1 MGDETARREY
11 DESHASDIFAAEAT
25 APTGGGVHDRDSWND
40 VIAKLN
46 QRAKRA
52 KKDLLKKDR
61 AKAKAKASASS
72 SKPNPAEVG
81 ANLPCPNAPRPLGC
95 LPEEI
100 VLEVFGC
107 VGVGRLVEVEARRRV
122 HARAGSSMTVPDG
135 DWVRML
141 RMTLGLAEVARLCV
155 AKGLAP
161 STSYTFRTRCGVR
174 TEDLG
179 EEWRGE
185 ACSLVPEIFGPWSD
199 ESAMVK
205 TAALSEKEVMRRRR
219 EEMRDE
225 ARAMAKEDRKSK
237 KSKKEKKEKKS
248 KKKKEKKEKRR
259 RDSSTSSDSDT
270 DN

>member
-1 MGDETARREY
+1 MGDETARHEY

-52 KKDLLKKDR
+52 KKDLAKKDR
-61 AKAKAKASASS
+61 AKAKASASS

-81 ANLPCPNAPRPLGC
+81 ATLPSPNAPRPLGC

-135 DWVRML
+135 DWVRVL

-199 ESAMVK
+199 ESAMAK

-225 ARAMAKEDRKSK
+225 ARAMAKKDKKVK
-237 KSKKEKKEKKS
+237 KSKKEKKEKK
-248 KKKKEKKEKRR
+248 KKRR
-259 RDSSTSSDSDT
+259 RESTSSDSDT

>member
-1 MGDETARREY
+1 M
-11 DESHASDIFAAEAT
+11 
-25 APTGGGVHDRDSWND
+25 
-40 VIAKLN
+40 
-46 QRAKRA
+46 
-52 KKDLLKKDR
+52 
-61 AKAKAKASASS
+61 
-72 SKPNPAEVG
+72 
-81 ANLPCPNAPRPLGC
+81 
-95 LPEEI
+95 
-100 VLEVFGC
+100 LEVFGC

-135 DWVRML
+135 DWVRVL

-225 ARAMAKEDRKSK
+225 ARAMAKKDRKSK
-237 KSKKEKKEKKS
+237 KAKKEKKEQEGEEA
-248 KKKKEKKEKRR
+248 KEEGRSESTRR
-259 RDSSTSSDSDT
+259 RPTATRITERLLGNVKQRFLGMDKLEAVGDS
-270 DN
+270 

>member
-52 KKDLLKKDR
+52 KKDLAKKDR

-81 ANLPCPNAPRPLGC
+81 ATLPCPNTPRPLGC

-135 DWVRML
+135 DWVRVL

-225 ARAMAKEDRKSK
+225 ARAMAKKSK
-237 KSKKEKKEKKS
+237 KDKKDRKEKNEKKEKKEKKS
-248 KKKKEKKEKRR
+248 KRRKRR
-259 RDSSTSSDSDT
+259 DSTSSDSDT

>member
-52 KKDLLKKDR
+52 KKDLAKKDR
-61 AKAKAKASASS
+61 AKAKAKASSASS

-135 DWVRML
+135 DWVWVL

-185 ACSLVPEIFGPWSD
+185 ARSLVPEIFGPWSD

-237 KSKKEKKEKKS
+237 KSKKEKKSKKKS
-248 KKKKEKKEKRR
+248 KSKKRKRA
-259 RDSSTSSDSDT
+259 SSSSSSDSDT

>member
-52 KKDLLKKDR
+52 KKDLAKKDR
-61 AKAKAKASASS
+61 AKAKASASS

-81 ANLPCPNAPRPLGC
+81 TNLPCPNAPRPLGC

-135 DWVRML
+135 DWVRVL

-225 ARAMAKEDRKSK
+225 ARAMAKKDRKG
-237 KSKKEKKEKKS
+237 KKEKKEKKS
-248 KKKKEKKEKRR
+248 KRRKRK
-259 RDSSTSSDSDT
+259 DSTSSDSDT

>member
-1 MGDETARREY
+1 MSDETARREY

-135 DWVRML
+135 DWVRVL

-174 TEDLG
+174 TENLG

-237 KSKKEKKEKKS
+237 KSKKEKKS
-248 KKKKEKKEKRR
+248 KKDNNTKEQKKKRR
-259 RDSSTSSDSDT
+259 RESTSSDSDT

>member
-1 MGDETARREY
+1 
-11 DESHASDIFAAEAT
+11 
-25 APTGGGVHDRDSWND
+25 
-40 VIAKLN
+40 
-46 QRAKRA
+46 
-52 KKDLLKKDR
+52 
-61 AKAKAKASASS
+61 
-72 SKPNPAEVG
+72 
-81 ANLPCPNAPRPLGC
+81 
-95 LPEEI
+95 
-100 VLEVFGC
+100 
-107 VGVGRLVEVEARRRV
+107 
-122 HARAGSSMTVPDG
+122 MTVPDG
-135 DWVRML
+135 DWVRVL

-225 ARAMAKEDRKSK
+225 ARAMAKKRRRQEGQEGKEGKEGEEGK
-237 KSKKEKKEKKS
+237 KSKRREAKKTRRRPTATRITERLLGNV
-248 KKKKEKKEKRR
+248 KRR
-259 RDSSTSSDSDT
+259 FLGMDKLEAVGDS
-270 DN
+270 

>member
-52 KKDLLKKDR
+52 KKDLAKKDR

-81 ANLPCPNAPRPLGC
+81 ATLPCPNTPRPLGC

-135 DWVRML
+135 DWVRVL
-141 RMTLGLAEVARLCV
+141 HMTLGMAEVARLCV

-205 TAALSEKEVMRRRR
+205 TAALSEKEAIRRMRA
-219 EEMRDE
+219 EKRDE
-225 ARAMAKEDRKSK
+225 ARAIAKKSK
-237 KSKKEKKEKKS
+237 KSKSKKEKKKKS
-248 KKKKEKKEKRR
+248 RKETRKSRKRKR
-259 RDSSTSSDSDT
+259 SSSDSDAG
-270 DN
+270 DSSDSS

>member
-52 KKDLLKKDR
+52 KKDLAKKDR

-135 DWVRML
+135 DWVQVL

-237 KSKKEKKEKKS
+237 KSKKEKKS
-248 KKKKEKKEKRR
+248 KKKKKTKEKKKKRR
-259 RDSSTSSDSDT
+259 RESTSWDSDT